1 MTTAVLVLLGAG
13 TVIFLAGLQ
22 DKTIV
27 QTYKDLLAG
36 KPIDIGTGTSN
47 TGPTF
52 GGGTGSDKNF
62 SGGAGGT
69 LST

>member
-13 TVIFLAGLQ
+13 TIIFLAGIQ

-36 KPIDIGTGTSN
+36 KGIDFGTGSSSN
-47 TGPTF
+47 KSNSGGGTF
-52 GGGTGSDKNF
+52 GGG
-62 SGGAGGT
+62 AGG
-69 LST
+69 SFSV